1 MSKLGSEPAATIISN
16 ILAEDSP
23 IKFLKIDPEYI
34 NETFDLFSRLS
45 PHRFSYVD
53 VSLIVLAKEFEA
65 EVLTFDRRLE
75 ERLKQD

>member
-1 MSKLGSEPAATIISN
+1 MSKLGSDAATTITSN
-16 ILAEDSP
+16 ILAEDSR
-23 IKFLKIDPEYI
+23 IKLLKIDPDYI

-75 ERLKQD
+75 EKLK